1 MSGSGLRIAY
11 IGGTGI
17 ISSACVRAS
26 LARGDE
32 VVVVNRNRAA
42 SRPLPEGVRHLQG
55 DVHDHE
61 TREQLAAV
69 QPDVVANFVAFT
81 PDHVRA
87 DLESFAD
94 RVHQYVFI
102 SSASAYQTPPA
113 RLPIVESTPLGNPY
127 WRYSAEKI
135 ACEEVLVAAQRAGA
149 PVTIVRPSHTYDRTS
164 IPLEGGWTTI
174 DRMRRGRPVV
184 VHGDGTSLWVLTHHR
199 DFAEAFVALT
209 GHPQAIGD
217 TFHITSD
224 EVLTW
229 NQIYEIMADAAG
241 ATPQL
246 VHVASETIAH
256 LYPEMGPPLLGDKAH
271 SVVFDNTKVR
281 SVAPGWTARVPF
293 WQGAREIVAY
303 YDAEPSRRVVDAELD
318 RRIDRLVAAV
328 ADLA

>member
-1 MSGSGLRIAY
+1 MSGGGLRIVY
-11 IGGTGI
+11 VGGTGI

-32 VVVVNRNRAA
+32 VTVVNRGRVT
-42 SRPLPEGVRHLQG
+42 SRPLPDGVRHVTG
-55 DVHDHE
+55 DVHDRE
-61 TREQLAAV
+61 TREQLAAMR
-69 QPDVVANFVAFT
+69 PDVVCNFVAFT
-81 PDHVRA
+81 PADVQA

-94 RVHQYVFI
+94 RIRQYVFV
-102 SSASAYQTPPA
+102 SSASAYQKPPA
-113 RLPIVESTPLGNPY
+113 RLPIVESTPLVNPY
-127 WRYSAEKI
+127 WHYSAQKI
-135 ACEEVLVAAQRAGA
+135 ACEEVLTSAQRAGA
-149 PVTIVRPSHTYDRTS
+149 PVTIVRPSHTYDQTA

-184 VHGDGTSLWVLTHHR
+184 VHGDGTSLWVLTHHT

-229 NQIYEIMADAAG
+229 NQIYGIMAEAAG

-246 VHVASETIAH
+246 VHVASETIAR
-256 LYPEMGPPLLGDKAH
+256 LWPEMGPPLLGDKAH

-293 WQGAREIVAY
+293 WRGAREIVAY
-303 YDAEPSRRVVDAELD
+303 YDADPSRRVVDAALD
-318 RRIDRLVAAV
+318 RHFDRLVEAV
-328 ADLA
+328 THLG